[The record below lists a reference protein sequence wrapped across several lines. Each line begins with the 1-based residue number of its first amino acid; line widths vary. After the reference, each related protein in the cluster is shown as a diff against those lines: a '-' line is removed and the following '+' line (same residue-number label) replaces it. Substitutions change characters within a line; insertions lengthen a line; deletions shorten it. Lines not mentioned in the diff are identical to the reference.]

1 MPVKE
6 ELIVVQAV
14 GVAEIQDLEQ
24 KQIDTNINI

>member
-14 GVAEIQDLEQ
+14 GVTEIQDLEQ
-24 KQIDTNINI
+24 KQIVTNINI